1 MKIGNISN
9 NNTSF
14 GKIYKVT
21 GTQKDMLQLKMLI
34 SDEKKATGNPAMVYT
49 LSGHKILPQQVK
61 RNLNAEQLC
70 VVVTGEESLRA
81 TNRFTGSTLLRFL
94 VTSAENMVT
103 LGQNVKSDAEEI
115 LNSIKQNL

>member
-1 MKIGNISN
+1 MQIGNIS

-21 GTQKDMLQLKMLI
+21 GTRSEMSRLRVLI
-34 SDEKKATGNPAMVYT
+34 SEIKKETGNPAMVYNLT
-49 LSGHKILPQQVK
+49 GHKILPNQVQ

-70 VVVTGEESLRA
+70 VVVTGEESLRS

-94 VTSAENMVT
+94 VTSAEKMVA
-103 LGQNVKSDAEEI
+103 LSPNVKSDAEEI
-115 LNSIKQNL
+115 LNSIKQNK